1 MVKMGFRVLD
11 SDLHII
17 EPPDLW
23 QRYIEPEFKDL
34 TPRGRTQGI
43 ADIQLTAPDGGKWGD
58 ARPPQ
63 ELDEEQL
70 RAVEAIAWQ
79 DRGDRYVPY
88 QERGWTSEGHLDAM
102 DVEGVD
108 AAVLYPPRGLF
119 LLTIPGMDT
128 RLAAAMARAYNNW
141 LYEFC
146 QADTSRLMG
155 AGMISVFDIEDAVS
169 EARRCVEELGFKG
182 IFLRPNMVNGRNWHD
197 PYYEPLWSTLEEL
210 EVPMGFH
217 EGGLTLLDG
226 VGEQFGA
233 NDMLRHT
240 LGDPGEQMI
249 AAVSICGGGVLER
262 HPNLR
267 VAFLEGNCSWLPF
280 LLWRLDEHWERW
292 REVYGRELKMAPSD
306 YFKRQCFASVEPDET
321 PAKYVI
327 DYMGNDRLVF
337 STGFPHG
344 DSRFPDSV
352 EYFLKLPISDEDKR
366 KILWDNCA
374 NYYGLDIK

>member
-1 MVKMGFRVLD
+1 MAKRGFKVLD
-11 SDLHII
+11 SDLHIV

-23 QRYIEPEFKDL
+23 QRYIDPEFKDL

-58 ARPPQ
+58 TRPPQ

-70 RAVEAIAWQ
+70 RAVEAIAWR
-79 DRGDRYVPY
+79 DRARYIPY
-88 QERGWTSEGHLDAM
+88 EERGWTGEGQLDAM
-102 DVEGVD
+102 DVEGID
-108 AAVLYPPRGLF
+108 AAVLYPSRGLF
-119 LLTIPGMDT
+119 LLTIPGTDT
-128 RLAAAMARAYNNW
+128 RLAAAMARAYNDW

-169 EARRCVEELGFKG
+169 EARRCVEKLGFKG

-197 PYYEPLWSTLEEL
+197 PYYEPLWSTLEDL
-210 EVPMGFH
+210 EVPLGFH
-217 EGGLTLLDG
+217 EGGLTLLG
-226 VGEQFGA
+226 QVGEGFGA

-249 AAVSICGGGVLER
+249 ATVSICGGGVLER

-280 LLWRLDEHWERW
+280 LMWRLDEHWERW
-292 REVYGRELKMAPSD
+292 RDVYGRELKMAPSD

-337 STGFPHG
+337 STDFPHG

-352 EYFLKLPISDEDKR
+352 DYFLKLPISDEDKR

-374 NYYGLDIK
+374 NYYGLDNK